1 MKKYQFRAH
10 RGGSSYTP
18 ENTMP
23 AFIEAVRLGFEYI
36 ETDPQLTKDG
46 KIVLMHDY
54 CINRT
59 CRNADG
65 SLIEKE
71 IRVKDHTYEELLQ
84 YDAGIRMGE
93 AFLGTKIPTL
103 DELLEFVEDKDATIE
118 LDKKIAT
125 EDIDLLID
133 VVERHNAK
141 VAFFSADIERI
152 QKIQA
157 RIPDATIVYEGV
169 ISEEMLQAVTALVSP
184 DHLIIGCYLDLPNF
198 SWLESSRKTSPEIC
212 ALIKKYGRLCIG
224 NVNHT
229 FDVRMAMQYD
239 PDIIEL

>member
-1 MKKYQFRAH
+1 MKQYQFRAH

-36 ETDPQLTKDG
+36 ETDPQLTRDG
-46 KIVLMHDY
+46 VLVLMHDY
-54 CINRT
+54 NINRT

-65 SLIEKE
+65 SPIEGDVF
-71 IRVKDHTYEELLQ
+71 VKDLTYEELLQ

-93 AFLGTKIPTL
+93 KFRGTKIPTL
-103 DELLEFVEDKDATIE
+103 DELLAYAEGKDVIIE

-125 EDIDLLID
+125 EEIDCMID
-133 VVERHNAK
+133 VVLRHKAQ
-141 VAFFSADIERI
+141 VAFFAADVERI
-152 QKIQA
+152 KKIQS
-157 RIPDATIVYEGV
+157 RIPDANIVYEGV
-169 ISEEMLQAVTALVSP
+169 ITEKLLQEVTSLVSP
-184 DHLIIGCYLDLPNF
+184 EHLTIWCYLDMPNF
-198 SWLESSRKTSPEIC
+198 AWLEPSRKTSPEIC
-212 ALIKKYGRLCIG
+212 ALIKKYGRLGIG
-224 NVNHT
+224 NINHT